1 MTAPLLAVD
10 RLVCA
15 YRGRHGSTVH
25 AVNDVSLAVQA
36 GETLALVGES
46 GSGKSTLARAVV
58 GLLRPVA
65 GTVRFDGLDL
75 SAISRTELRALRRRF
90 QIVFQD
96 PFASLNPRL
105 TAGETV
111 AEGLEIHAIGT
122 ADTREE
128 RVAALFSEVGIDP
141 ARRDDYPHTFSG
153 GERQRLA
160 LARALAVN
168 PELLVLDEP
177 VSALDVLVRAEILEL
192 LARLQRSRRLA
203 CLFIGHDLATVG
215 RVAQRIAVM
224 YAGQI
229 VETGPATAVLAAP
242 AHPYTIALRS
252 AVPALN
258 PADRPERIVL
268 RGPLPSPT
276 SIPIGCPL
284 AARCWW
290 PEKAARCETESPA
303 LEPVG
308 EREVACHF
316 SRQSTVDSRQPTAD
330 SG

>member
-15 YRGRHGSTVH
+15 YRGRDGSRVH

-46 GSGKSTLARAVV
+46 GSGKSTLARAIV

-75 SAISRTELRALRRRF
+75 WSISRTELRSLRRRF
-90 QIVFQD
+90 QVVFQD

-105 TAGETV
+105 TAGESV
-111 AEGLEIHAIGT
+111 AEGLEIHRIGT
-122 ADTREE
+122 ADSHDE
-128 RVAALFSEVGIDP
+128 RVAGLLSEVGIDP
-141 ARRDDYPHTFSG
+141 ARRAHYPHTFSG

-177 VSALDVLVRAEILEL
+177 VSALDVLVRAEMLEL
-192 LARLQRSRRLA
+192 LARLQRSRRVA

-215 RVAQRIAVM
+215 KVAHRIAVM
-224 YAGQI
+224 YAGRV
-229 VETGPATAVLAAP
+229 VETGPAAAVLARP

-258 PADRPERIVL
+258 PADRSERVVL
-268 RGPLPSPT
+268 RGARPSPA
-276 SIPIGCPL
+276 SIPAGCPF
-284 AARCWW
+284 ATRCWW
-290 PEKAARCETESPA
+290 PERAARCDTESPA
-303 LEPVG
+303 LEPV
-308 EREVACHF
+308 RDRAVACHF
-316 SRQSTVDSRQPTAD
+316 SRES
-330 SG
+330 